1 MATSTL
7 ETARITGSGI
17 KGTLQAEEYTT
28 KTMPHWGEAYNAA
41 MAAYRNMDY
50 VCIAYA
56 TDADKAA
63 ALIPEELTLAEIPG
77 MTRQAAASVVFAKYR
92 ECDLGPYMEV
102 IVSIAVVHAGKSY
115 GYIPAIYVDNDAA
128 LLAGRELGGYPKKMA
143 HITMRNYGDLFL
155 SHMSRGSIQV
165 KTADPNFNDLASSS
179 VTKGEKLCSVPLPA
193 ASAVELPSPYDLLL
207 PLPTPTS
214 EPQDLVVPTMALR
227 RVPGVGAGPGG
238 AAGAEVLQL
247 VGTPWHVTKAD
258 IYAGNFAGLELYPST
273 EDPIGRLLPV
283 NAVLGAFIIRGDMY
297 TKADEWVVLEDLKKN
312 NAKRA
317 QAPGSAT

>member
-7 ETARITGSGI
+7 ETARTTGPGI
-17 KGTLQAEEYTT
+17 KGTLQAEEYAT
-28 KTMPHWGEAYNAA
+28 KTMPHWGETYNAA
-41 MAAYRNMDY
+41 RAAYRNMDY
-50 VCIAYA
+50 VCVAFA

-63 ALIPEELTLAEIPG
+63 ALIPKELALVQIPAIPG
-77 MTRQAAASVVFAKYR
+77 QAAANVVFAKYR

-102 IVSIAVVHAGKSY
+102 IVSLAVLHDGKPY

-143 HITMRNYGDLFL
+143 RITMRNYGELFL
-155 SHMSRGSIQV
+155 SHMSRGSIQK
-165 KTADPNFNDLASSS
+165 KTADPNFSDLASSS
-179 VTKGEKLCSVPLPA
+179 VTKGEKLFSVPLPA
-193 ASAVELPSPYDLLL
+193 GSTIQLPSPYDLLL
-207 PLPTPTS
+207 PLPPPKG

-227 RVPGVGAGPGG
+227 RVPGVGPGPGG

-258 IYAGNFAGLELYPST
+258 IYAGNAAGLELYAST
-273 EDPIGRLLPV
+273 EDPIGQLLPV

-297 TKADEWVVLEDLKKN
+297 TKADEWVVLEDLRKN
-312 NAKRA
+312 HTK
-317 QAPGSAT
+317 